1 MDYKKP
7 KVTLLQASPLFV
19 SEIAAR
25 VCYDSFAMSEHDD
38 IKTYGTTGS
47 GDSLTS
53 LQDDD
58 IEGSDVLDKLT
69 WAFFHES
76 ILEHSSLSFYV
87 EDLSREVL
95 QEVARHRIGMAISV
109 KSTRYTIE
117 KLVDA
122 VSNHFN
128 LLENNPRNNYTDEM
142 KDSYQKICEVVRD
155 NIIVS
160 DEKWIDIEV
169 NTLMAKLELYHIE
182 EPLVAGLKGSKKKK
196 QNDRVKRC
204 LPETWTTK
212 TVLTFNVRAL
222 KHFIELRDS
231 GSAYFGIRELALAII
246 KCTPEKYMRF
256 VRKPDGLHINEAH

>member
-1 MDYKKP
+1 MDYKRP

-25 VCYDSFAMSEHDD
+25 VCYDSFDMSENKN
-38 IKTYGTTGS
+38 IKSFAEDGS
-47 GDSLTS
+47 GLTAM
-53 LQDDD
+53 QVED

-69 WAFFHES
+69 WSFFHES
-76 ILEHSSLSFYV
+76 ILEHTTLSFFV
-87 EDLSREVL
+87 EDLSREIL

-117 KLVDA
+117 SLVNAYCDLRDCAIDEQQKYTDKLVDV
-122 VSNHFN
+122 VS
-128 LLENNPRNNYTDEM
+128 
-142 KDSYQKICEVVRD
+142 K

-160 DEKWIDIEV
+160 NRDWVLIE
-169 NTLMAKLELYHIE
+169 AKAIHDKLDLYDLE
-182 EPLVAGLKGSKKKK
+182 EPLVKGLKGSKKKK

-212 TVLTFNVRAL
+212 TVLTFNIRAL

-231 GSAYFGIRELALAII
+231 GSAYYGIRELAEELIA
-246 KCTPEKYMRF
+246 KTPEKYMRF
-256 VRKPDGLHINEAH
+256 IKKPKDLKTVEGH